1 MLIIGNMLFG
11 TDENASAAE
20 KIAANL
26 MFNTAQDIN
35 GVQALIGVAQFRVPT
50 VDFITNMKKDVNQ
63 LLLGDIDFGY
73 FIGNRFS
80 VSRDFISK
88 D

>member
-1 MLIIGNMLFG
+1 MLFG
-11 TDENASAAE
+11 DKKHAEGAE

-35 GVQALIGVAQFRVPT
+35 GVEALIGVTQFRVPT
-50 VDFITNMKKDVNQ
+50 VDFISNMKKDVNQ
-63 LLLGDIDFGY
+63 LLLGDIDFDY

-80 VSRDFISK
+80 VSRDFLSK